1 MKYPQLK
8 NFWIIAI
15 AVICLHGCSATS
27 PAHENDA
34 AITELSGE
42 NLDLLFATEF
52 PAASKDEALMKAAS
66 AYRAGDLDKAQF
78 FLVSALKFD
87 NGDAD
92 ILVQIGN
99 LHLQKDDNVLAA
111 RAFQYALQQSPR
123 HAAALEGMGL
133 LYFKVENIDEA
144 QKHLELALES
154 GARLWR
160 SHNALGVIADG
171 HEKFDRAQ
179 SHYDTALEIQPRG
192 ADTVLINRG
201 YSKYLNNNYH
211 AAELDFRAVI
221 ERGNND
227 KAWRN
232 LGLVYAAQGFYEDA
246 LETFLQVGDERDAY
260 NATGEIAMD
269 NGDIQEALYFL
280 TEAVR
285 LSPTYFALAEKNLDQ
300 LQKKRS
306 REYVN

>member
-8 NFWIIAI
+8 NFRIIAI
-15 AVICLHGCSATS
+15 AVICLPGCSATS
-27 PAHENDA
+27 PAHESDA
-34 AITELSGE
+34 AISELSGE
-42 NLDLLFATEF
+42 NIDLLFATEF
-52 PAASKDEALMKAAS
+52 PVASKDEALVKAAK
-66 AYRAGDLDKAQF
+66 AYRAGELDKAQF

-87 NGDAD
+87 KGDAD
-92 ILVQIGN
+92 VLAQIGN
-99 LHLQKDDNVLAA
+99 LHVQKDDSLLAA
-111 RAFQYALQQSPR
+111 RAFRYALQQSPR

-133 LYFKVENIDEA
+133 LYFKIGNDAEA
-144 QKHLELALES
+144 QKHLESALES
-154 GARLWR
+154 GALLWR
-160 SHNALGVIADG
+160 SHNVLGVIADRQ
-171 HEKFDRAQ
+171 ENFDIAQ
-179 SHYDTALEIQPRG
+179 SHYDTALEMQPM
-192 ADTVLINRG
+192 ADAVLINRG
-201 YSKYLNNNYH
+201 YSKYLNKNYH

-221 ERGNND
+221 ERGGDD

-232 LGLVYAAQGFYEDA
+232 LGLVYAAQGWYEDA
-246 LETFLQVGDERDAY
+246 LETFLHVGEERDAY
-260 NATGEIAMD
+260 NATGEIAME

>member
-15 AVICLHGCSATS
+15 GVICLHGCSATS
-27 PAHENDA
+27 PAHDSDA
-34 AITELSGE
+34 AISELSGE

-52 PAASKDEALMKAAS
+52 PVASKDEALMKATK
-66 AYRAGDLDKAQF
+66 AYRAGELDKAQF
-78 FLVSALKFD
+78 FLVRALEFD
-87 NGDAD
+87 KGDAD
-92 ILVQIGN
+92 VLAQIGN
-99 LHLQKDDNVLAA
+99 LHVRKYDDLLAA
-111 RAFQYALQQSPR
+111 RTFRYALQQSPQ

-133 LYFKVENIDEA
+133 LYFKVGNDHEA

-154 GARLWR
+154 GAHLWR
-160 SHNALGVIADG
+160 SHNALGVIADRQ
-171 HEKFDRAQ
+171 ENFEIAQ
-179 SHYDTALEIQPRG
+179 SHYDTALEMQPL
-192 ADTVLINRG
+192 ADAVLINRG
-201 YSKYLNNNYH
+201 YSKYLNKNYH

-221 ERGNND
+221 ERGGND

-232 LGLVYAAQGFYEDA
+232 LGLVYASQGRYEDA
-246 LETFLQVGDERDAY
+246 LETFLQIGDERDAY
-260 NATGEIAMD
+260 NATGEIAME

-300 LQKKRS
+300 LQRIRS
-306 REYVN
+306 WEYVN

>member
-15 AVICLHGCSATS
+15 VVICLHGCSAMS
-27 PAHENDA
+27 PAHESDA
-34 AITELSGE
+34 AISELSGE

-52 PAASKDEALMKAAS
+52 PVASKDEALLKAAK
-66 AYRAGDLDKAQF
+66 AYRAGELDKAQF

-87 NGDAD
+87 KGDAD
-92 ILVQIGN
+92 VLVQIGN
-99 LHLQKDDNVLAA
+99 LHVRKDDYLLAA

-133 LYFKVENIDEA
+133 LYFKVGNDAEA
-144 QKHLELALES
+144 RKHLESALES

-160 SHNALGVIADG
+160 SHNALGVIADRQ
-171 HEKFDRAQ
+171 ENFDRAQ
-179 SHYDTALEIQPRG
+179 SHYDTALEIQPL
-192 ADTVLINRG
+192 ADAVLINRG
-201 YSKYLNNNYH
+201 YSKYLNKNYH

-221 ERGNND
+221 ERRDND
-227 KAWRN
+227 KARRN
-232 LGLVYAAQGFYEDA
+232 LGLVYAAQGWYEDA
-246 LETFLQVGDERDAY
+246 LETFLQIGEERDAY
-260 NATGEIAMD
+260 NATGEIAME

-300 LQKKRS
+300 LQRKRS